1 MYGFTGKFHTFHIIE
16 CFTKGF
22 KNIVAITM
30 EMTLLP
36 VYCYTLS
43 LYLQDIQ
50 ANEARIAD
58 INTLAKKLL
67 DERHPDSDLIRT
79 RQEGVNESWAD
90 LRAVAKHRKEKLAG
104 AHEIQKF
111 NRLGKLTMAQGTN
124 RFRPQV
130 LHKVSLLQ
138 FLFFSEMPT
147 RQRAG

>member
-1 MYGFTGKFHTFHIIE
+1 MASLENSTHFIYLNAAPRDSR
-16 CFTKGF
+16 
-22 KNIVAITM
+22 NIVAITM

-111 NRLGKLTMAQGTN
+111 NRLGELTMAQSTN

-130 LHKVSLLQ
+130 LCKVSLLQ
-138 FLFFSEMPT
+138 FLFFSEMSM

>member
-1 MYGFTGKFHTFHIIE
+1 
-16 CFTKGF
+16 
-22 KNIVAITM
+22 M

-111 NRLGKLTMAQGTN
+111 NRLGELTMAQSTN

-130 LHKVSLLQ
+130 LCKVSLLQ
-138 FLFFSEMPT
+138 FLFFSEMSM